1 MVFVYVIES
10 LTDKT
15 WYTGIAL
22 SAVNRLK
29 EHNSGKNRFTK
40 GHRPWKIIY
49 TEEHDDWQ
57 GARNREKYLKSAAGK
72 RWLEKK
78 LNGVLVP
85 CPTDVGQAG
94 NPVSGT
100 DQSFISDKAFLFK
113 LSLSF
118 FRNRLHELSLISFYN
133 FIP

>member
-40 GHRPWKIIY
+40 GHRPWKIIH

-57 GARNREKYLKSAAGK
+57 GARNREKYLKSPAGK
-72 RWLEKK
+72 RWLEKE
-78 LNGVLVP
+78 LNG
-85 CPTDVGQAG
+85 GAG
-94 NPVSGT
+94 
-100 DQSFISDKAFLFK
+100 
-113 LSLSF
+113 SL
-118 FRNRLHELSLISFYN
+118 
-133 FIP
+133 PD